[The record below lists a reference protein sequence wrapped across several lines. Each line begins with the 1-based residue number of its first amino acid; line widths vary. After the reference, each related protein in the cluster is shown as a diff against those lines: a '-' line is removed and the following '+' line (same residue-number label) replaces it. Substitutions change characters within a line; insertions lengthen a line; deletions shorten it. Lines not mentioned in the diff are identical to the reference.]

1 MASAYE
7 RPPRLASCQSRR
19 MASVRAYSWP
29 MSRPFS
35 ERVAHDDWHRDVEDW
50 VRTSLAGSG
59 YAVAGPIEQLRI
71 RPWSTQLA
79 VQTDQGRVWFKA
91 NCASLAFEPLLQ
103 AELARLLPDAVD
115 APLAIDADRGWMLT
129 LDRGATLADA
139 TDVDTASWRQVMT
152 RAAHLQQATAG
163 HREALLAAG
172 LPDCGPETVVPRFE
186 RLIEILAELPYA
198 HPSHV
203 PPHLRD
209 RLVGQRSAIADA
221 AAHLAA
227 SSLPV
232 TWQHGDLHPNN
243 VFARDG
249 RLFDFADGQWAH
261 AVEVL
266 SVPYGWIT
274 SQTTLAWPDVLEA
287 YCETW
292 GVPMVEVQ
300 SLSAAATLTQP
311 VNRTLLWWTCLQ
323 EATAAEWAEWGSA
336 PLHHL
341 TRVLD
346 P

>member
-1 MASAYE
+1 
-7 RPPRLASCQSRR
+7 
-19 MASVRAYSWP
+19 

-50 VRTSLAGSG
+50 VRISLAETA
-59 YAVAGPIEQLRI
+59 YAPTGPLERLRV

-79 VQTDQGRVWFKA
+79 VPTRHGRVWFKA
-91 NCASLAFEPLLQ
+91 NCAALAFEPRLQ
-103 AELARLLPDAVD
+103 VELAGLLPDAVD
-115 APLAIDADRGWMLT
+115 APLAIDPDRGWMLT
-129 LDRGATLADA
+129 IDRGATLADSEEIDA
-139 TDVDTASWRQVMT
+139 ADWRRVLT
-152 RAAHLQQATAG
+152 RAAQLQQAAAG
-163 HREALLAAG
+163 HRETLLDAG
-172 LPDCGPETVVPRFE
+172 LPDCSPETVVDRFD
-186 RLIEILAELPYA
+186 RLIEVFSELPYA

-209 RLVGQRSAIADA
+209 RLVRQRREIVDA
-221 AAHLAA
+221 VAQLTA

-243 VFARDG
+243 VFASDG
-249 RLFDFADGQWAH
+249 RVFDFADGQWAH

-274 SQTTLAWPDVLEA
+274 NQTSLVWPEVLEA
-287 YCETW
+287 YCDTW
-292 GVPMVEVQ
+292 GVSMTEVE
-300 SLSAAATLTQP
+300 SLSAAAALTQP